1 MTPDE
6 LTLIKIY
13 HIGDGYLPIAY
24 KNFHFSISDLVECL
38 KTCFSGS
45 YFEKL
50 KNAIASKDAKA
61 AFFAADELDNYAL
74 LFFLIKFDDSLQDLT
89 KDLAPRHYYK
99 SNKST
104 AENDGYGPIAWTPN
118 TQALFEKVE
127 AIYIA
132 IEELVKQLGE
142 KTARTNFTE
151 LESELE
157 YERKKEQEEFESA
170 RRKEQEEFEKS
181 WKQDKTLTKI
191 YYFDGYPAQAYE
203 NFRSI
208 SNLVQCLKEYF
219 SGSYFQ
225 KLKVAI
231 IVKDAKAAFFEAK
244 ELDNYAYKIG
254 LFKLD
259 NLLKDLIKDLAPL
272 WPKGNAEND
281 GYGPIAW
288 TPNTQALFEKVEADY
303 IVIEELVKQ
312 LMTPTE
318 LEYEKSW
325 KQDKTLTKIYE
336 YDGGAWGDA
345 CHCHSGSQSGIAED
359 LKKYFSGSYFEKLKN
374 AIANKDAKAAFFA
387 AKTLDYHVA
396 DSLCLG
402 KFNKL
407 LDELE
412 KDLAPLRWKGYA
424 ENDGY
429 GPIAWTP
436 NTQAL
441 FEKVEAD
448 YIVIEELVKQLE

>member
-1 MTPDE
+1 MLSTFKKLLQRVFKLGYGRTISFTTARRNFMTPDE

-13 HIGDGYLPIAY
+13 HIGDGYLPTAY

-272 WPKGNAEND
+272 WPKGN
-281 GYGPIAW
+281 
-288 TPNTQALFEKVEADY
+288 T
-303 IVIEELVKQ
+303 
-312 LMTPTE
+312 
-318 LEYEKSW
+318 
-325 KQDKTLTKIYE
+325 
-336 YDGGAWGDA
+336 
-345 CHCHSGSQSGIAED
+345 
-359 LKKYFSGSYFEKLKN
+359 
-374 AIANKDAKAAFFA
+374 
-387 AKTLDYHVA
+387 
-396 DSLCLG
+396 
-402 KFNKL
+402 
-407 LDELE
+407 
-412 KDLAPLRWKGYA
+412 